1 MTDKVKIIKEMHAV
15 AADLVSREEELCK
28 LDSYVG
34 DGDHGVTIRKGFS
47 NVLKGLELP
56 ADSIEEVFTHC
67 SDAIL
72 DSMGGAIGPIFA
84 SIFMGFAMAS
94 TGKEEIRL
102 KDWGPLFA
110 KALEVVQTTGGA
122 QPGDRTL
129 VDTLNAAVEAFREAD
144 GKPAAEVWKNVEEK
158 AKEGALSTKNMK
170 AKKGR
175 ARYLGDKSV
184 GYVDAGS
191 MSMYYFIRQ
200 IAEEEMK

>member
-1 MTDKVKIIKEMHAV
+1 MTDRVKIIKEMRAV
-15 AADLVSREEELCK
+15 ATDLVSREEELCK

-56 ADSIEEVFTHC
+56 ASSIEEVFTHC

-94 TGKEEIRL
+94 TGKEEIQL
-102 KDWGPLFA
+102 NDWGLLFS

-129 VDTLNAAVEAFREAD
+129 VDTLNAAVEAFKDID
-144 GKPAAEVWKNVEEK
+144 GKSAAEVWKTVEEK
-158 AKEGALSTKNMK
+158 AKEGALSTKNMR

-200 IAEEEMK
+200 IAEEETK

>member
-1 MTDKVKIIKEMHAV
+1 MTDRVKIIKEMRVV
-15 AADLVSREEELCK
+15 ATDLVSREEELCK

-56 ADSIEEVFTHC
+56 ASSIEEVFTHC

-94 TGKEEIRL
+94 TGKEEIQL
-102 KDWGPLFA
+102 NDWGLLFA

-129 VDTLNAAVEAFREAD
+129 VDTLNAAVDAFKDID
-144 GKPAAEVWKNVEEK
+144 GKPAAEVWKTVEEK
-158 AKEGALSTKNMK
+158 AKEGALSTKNMR

-200 IAEEEMK
+200 IAEEETK